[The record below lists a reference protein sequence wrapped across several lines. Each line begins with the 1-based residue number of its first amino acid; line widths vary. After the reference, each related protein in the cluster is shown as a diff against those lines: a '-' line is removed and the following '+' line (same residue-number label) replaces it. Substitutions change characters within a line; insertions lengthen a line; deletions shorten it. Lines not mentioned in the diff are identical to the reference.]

1 MVFVHIPLKL
11 VEISLLDL
19 TSQNNQIQQLE
30 DVLTFKLLEL
40 MLSKHVNA
48 KSLRLKDHV
57 IKMVYI
63 IYKTFQMKLVEYLL
77 LLEDLE
83 ETLVVTKQYLLME
96 L

>member
-1 MVFVHIPLKL
+1 MLLKL
-11 VEISLLDL
+11 E
-19 TSQNNQIQQLE
+19 
-30 DVLTFKLLEL
+30 
-40 MLSKHVNA
+40 NA
-48 KSLRLKDHV
+48 KNLQLKDHV